1 MNEREETPKRESIT
15 DALNKYK
22 TNRQNIE
29 NEDNVVKNISIPK
42 PSTSNIDEN
51 QYNDIMSRETDPDLI
66 TSYEILTLPSKGKFY
81 NHGIGE
87 VSVEYLTS
95 KDEDLLTTISLI
107 ENGTVLD
114 ILLKRK
120 IKTKGIEPSQL
131 LSGDRNAIILFLRTS
146 SYGPDYTVQV
156 TDPRNGN
163 SFKETIDLT
172 KLEYKE
178 VKELPDEN
186 GFFNVEIPMRKKLV
200 KFRLLSNGEDDKIY
214 KQAEAIKNEFN
225 REYSEYSTMKLKAQI
240 ISIDG
245 KTDRNYINKFVDA
258 MPALDAFTIRKK
270 INEVSPDVDMSYEF
284 TAKDGYTFNANL
296 VVGPDFF
303 FPSI

>member
-1 MNEREETPKRESIT
+1 MSENDNTPKRESVS

-22 TNRQNIE
+22 NSREDSENI
-29 NEDNVVKNISIPK
+29 VKNVSIPK
-42 PSTSNIDEN
+42 SSDN
-51 QYNDIMSRETDPDLI
+51 QYNDIMNKETDPDLI
-66 TSYEILTLPSKGKFY
+66 TSYELLTLPSKGMFY

-114 ILLKRK
+114 KLLRRK
-120 IKTKGIEPSQL
+120 IKTNGIQPEQL

-146 SYGPDYTVQV
+146 SYGSDYTVQV

-163 SFKETIDLT
+163 SFNQTIDLT
-172 KLEYKE
+172 KLEYK
-178 VKELPDEN
+178 KINELPDDN
-186 GFFNVEIPMRKKLV
+186 GLFSVNIPMRKKIV
-200 KFRLLSNGEDDKIY
+200 KFRLLSNGEDDNIY
-214 KQAEAIKNEFN
+214 KQAEAIKNEFS
-225 REYSEYSTMKLKAQI
+225 REYSEYSTMKLKSQI
-240 ISIDG
+240 VSIDG
-245 KTDRNYINKFVDA
+245 KNDRNYISKFVDA

-270 INEVSPDVDMSYEF
+270 VNEVSPDVDMSYEF
-284 TAKDGYTFNANL
+284 TAKDDYTFKANL
-296 VVGPDFF
+296 VIGPDFF